1 MENKLVD
8 CKCGGKPDTD
18 HDEDGV
24 LIMVWCPDC
33 EQYLAKENPPDDETL
48 FDFWNRINA
57 VPDSGDEKLIA
68 EIRRVCKKEW
78 RTGCTGKDATDKVIE
93 VAIEIIEAY
102 FSKAVPDSG
111 DVDWENLIQEI
122 KNLPECEKHIYWD
135 EMPDGS
141 KYHDGDNGAEPI
153 SKWAVIRIIHALA
166 AKTGGQE

>member
-57 VPDSGDEKLIA
+57 VPDSGDVEKLIA
-68 EIRRVCKKEW
+68 KIECAQLVVPPENSYVSTGWRIAKAMSIGLIR
-78 RTGCTGKDATDKVIE
+78 A
-93 VAIEIIEAY
+93 
-102 FSKAVPDSG
+102 
-111 DVDWENLIQEI
+111 
-122 KNLPECEKHIYWD
+122 H
-135 EMPDGS
+135 
-141 KYHDGDNGAEPI
+141 
-153 SKWAVIRIIHALA
+153 LA
-166 AKTGGQE
+166 AKTGDRK